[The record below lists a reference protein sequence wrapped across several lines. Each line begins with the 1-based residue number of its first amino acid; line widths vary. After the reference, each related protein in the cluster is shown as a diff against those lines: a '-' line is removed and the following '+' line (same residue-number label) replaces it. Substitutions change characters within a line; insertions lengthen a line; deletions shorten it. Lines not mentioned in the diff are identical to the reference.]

1 MAGHSKW
8 ANIQHRKK
16 AQDNKRGKVFT
27 KIIREITVATKL
39 GGADVSSNSRLR
51 LAISKANS
59 ANVPKDT
66 LERAIKK
73 ASGQDNQNFE
83 EITYEGYG
91 PNGIAIVIN
100 CLTDNKNRTVSEVRN
115 VLTKHGGSL
124 GTSGSVSHLFKKM
137 GFMKVIDLSEDTLF
151 EHIDNINLI
160 DYENDSN
167 NCIIFTEPCELFSI
181 KKYFEDNKI
190 NVIDEEII
198 MEPTTTISVEGDNL
212 DKATNLLNKL
222 EDLDDVQSVYMNTSV
237 GVS

>member
-137 GFMKVIDLSEDTLF
+137 GFMKVIDLSEDRLF

-167 NCIIFTEPCELFSI
+167 NCIIFTEPSELFSI